1 MGKNILHGSG
11 RTQLLKPQFSDLQ
24 SLVMK
29 SWKVGSGGELVG
41 LMSLSLKI
49 LWLLSGFLWE
59 SMDGS
64 D

>member
-29 SWKVGSGGELVG
+29 SWKVGSGVELVG

>member
-1 MGKNILHGSG
+1 L
-11 RTQLLKPQFSDLQ
+11 R

-49 LWLLSGFLWE
+49 LWALSGFLWE